1 MKETKNGEKR
11 GMISFWVPYEMHKNI
26 KRMGIDNG
34 VTMRDF
40 FYKMPE
46 RALFYKMAARALK
59 EHTKQR

>member
-11 GMISFWVPYEMHKNI
+11 GMISFGVPYEMHKNI
-26 KRMGIDNG
+26 KKMCIDNG

-40 FYKMPE
+40 FYN
-46 RALFYKMAARALK
+46 MAERALK

>member
-1 MKETKNGEKR
+1 MKTSKNGEKR

-26 KRMGIDNG
+26 KKMCIDNG

-40 FYKMPE
+40 FYN
-46 RALFYKMAARALK
+46 MAERALK

>member
-1 MKETKNGEKR
+1 MKTSKDGEKR

-26 KRMGIDNG
+26 KRMGIYNW

-40 FYKMPE
+40 FYN
-46 RALFYKMAARALK
+46 MAEQAIK